1 MKISKILQSPE
12 LVLFFVLIFIM
23 FTTPLVVD
31 VLLCIK
37 FDYDL
42 NTIEQKQIETTSYL
56 YAYSK
61 AMLLELLV
69 MVLLVNSWKRTSIAF
84 TLSTGVVSLYFYNQ
98 FNFVEGIAK
107 HSIEFIYSFIFPT
120 VTAVCSHV
128 YIQRKEQEQE
138 DKNKIIESNMIRK
151 QSKQLEEKDQII
163 FNYSEAIEQDQKT
176 IEQITKELHEK
187 TEAFELVQAFE
198 AQQRKKNV
206 QQKRIIEQQQSKIK
220 SIKNESDILRVDAKK
235 YKEVSICPYCKKSFD
250 PSGLNRHKSVCAMNP
265 KNIKEKAKN

>member
-12 LVLFFVLIFIM
+12 LVLFFVLVFIM

-42 NTIEQKQIETTSYL
+42 NTIEQKHIETTSYI

-61 AMLLELLV
+61 AALLELLV
-69 MVLLVNSWKRTSIAF
+69 MVLLVNNWKKASITF
-84 TLSTGVVSLYFYNQ
+84 TLTTGIVSLYFYNQ

-107 HSIEFIYSFIFPT
+107 HSIEFIYSFIFPV

-128 YIQRKEQEQE
+128 YIERKEQEQKH
-138 DKNKIIESNMIRK
+138 KNKVIESNTITK
-151 QSKQLEEKDQII
+151 QSKQIQEKDQII
-163 FNYSEAIEQDQKT
+163 TDYSETIEQDQKT
-176 IEQITKELHEK
+176 IEQITKELNEK
-187 TEAFELVQAFE
+187 TEAFELVQSFE
-198 AQQRKKNV
+198 AQQRKKNA

-220 SIKNESDILRVDAKK
+220 NIKSESNTLRVDAKK
-235 YKEVSICPYCKKSFD
+235 YKEVSVCPYCKKSFD
-250 PSGLNRHKSVCAMNP
+250 PSGLNRHKSVCSMNP
-265 KNIKEKAKN
+265 KNKEKANN